1 MNATRTAILPA
12 MLGLACL
19 AASLP
24 AGAQPCS
31 NPAIAPTTPT
41 ADFDLESD
49 GTTRHRPTGLVWM
62 RCALGQTWTG
72 STCTGAARPFTQW
85 REALQVASDVNSGL
99 DDADNDGAPGF
110 AGETD
115 WRLPSM
121 RELASIQEA
130 CRINPALN
138 IEAFPNALVSS
149 AFWTSTTV
157 DSNAVAAWGIGSGR
171 GTASFLQKSDA
182 IPRFARLVRG
192 GDGLAGHVLL
202 GRIFADGFEP

>member
-1 MNATRTAILPA
+1 MSAIRVAILTT
-12 MLGLACL
+12 MLGLAAIPL
-19 AASLP
+19 

-41 ADFDLESD
+41 VAFDLAVD
-49 GTTRHRPTGLVWM
+49 GTARHRPTGLVWM

-72 STCTGAARPFTQW
+72 TSCTGAARALPHW
-85 REALQVASDVNSGL
+85 SAALQVTFDVNSGL

-115 WRLPSM
+115 WRLPNI
-121 RELASIQEA
+121 RELASIHEA
-130 CRINPALN
+130 CRVNPALN
-138 IEAFPNALVSS
+138 IEAFPNPVVSA

-157 DSNAVAAWGIGSGR
+157 DSNPVAAWGVGSGR
-171 GTASFLQKSDA
+171 GAASFLLKSDA

-192 GDGLAGHVLL
+192 GDGLSAHMLV
-202 GRIFADGFEP
+202 GRIFANGFEP